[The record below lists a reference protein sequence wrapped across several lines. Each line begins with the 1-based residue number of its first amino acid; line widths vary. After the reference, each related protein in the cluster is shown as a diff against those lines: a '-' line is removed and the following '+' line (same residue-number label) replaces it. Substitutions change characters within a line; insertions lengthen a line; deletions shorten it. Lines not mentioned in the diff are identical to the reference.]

1 MDNNI
6 SSILETD
13 RKARQRLAK
22 ARKEALESREKL
34 ESNIEKYKEK
44 RKLQAQKDIAEVKE
58 TEERKI
64 KAAVE
69 QNQKTN
75 KKICKNLDTLYEE
88 NKKSW
93 VNEIVKRCLE
103 N

>member
-22 ARKEALESREKL
+22 AREEALESREKL
-34 ESNIEKYKEK
+34 ERNIEKYKEK

-75 KKICKNLDTLYEE
+75 KT
-88 NKKSW
+88 
-93 VNEIVKRCLE
+93 
-103 N
+103 

>member
-22 ARKEALESREKL
+22 AREEALESREKL

-44 RKLQAQKDIAEVKE
+44 RKLQAQKDIAEAKE

-69 QNQKTN
+69 QNQKAN